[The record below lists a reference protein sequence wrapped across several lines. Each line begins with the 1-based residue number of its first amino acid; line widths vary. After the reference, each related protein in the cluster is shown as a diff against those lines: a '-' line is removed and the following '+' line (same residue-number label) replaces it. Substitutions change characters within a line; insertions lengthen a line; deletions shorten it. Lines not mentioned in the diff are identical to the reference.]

1 MRLLRTL
8 RVKGGFGVFDDSDD
22 PINKGLLRRCLLWRR
37 ESGKPSLRKIDF
49 GEDREMVPSWSWM
62 AVSGGIDYFH
72 PRFDRFDWPEV
83 ESPWSLPTQVGR
95 DNSIK
100 AHVLDFQLDEATS
113 QEHEVIFDDS
123 ERSKQDKT
131 KVIILG
137 IERTRKDKAEKRHYV
152 LLVDMKGT
160 FTDGYE
166 CCERVGAGY
175 LPGKML
181 TGTAKSCALI

>member
-1 MRLLRTL
+1 LK
-8 RVKGGFGVFDDSDD
+8 VKGGFGVFDDSDD

-49 GEDREMVPSWSWM
+49 GEDRETVPSWSWM

-72 PRFDRFDWPEV
+72 PQFDRFDWQEM
-83 ESPWSLPTQVGR
+83 ESPWSPSTEVGR

-100 AHVLDFQLDEATS
+100 AQVISFQLDETTL

-137 IERTRKDKAEKRHYV
+137 IERIHKDKAEKRHYV
-152 LLVDMKGT
+152 LLVDVMGT
-160 FTDGYE
+160 STNGYE
-166 CCERVGAGY
+166 YCERVGAGY

-181 TGTAKSCALI
+181 TGAAKPCALI